1 MTQDNQSSRDIPIK
15 LCTQNTLNLPPAIA
29 SFSEDNRLT
38 QAQIK
43 LWIPQ
48 NYHREPILSHLI
60 SDHGITVNI
69 TAAPCTSNLRDDRW
83 FSLELRG
90 KAKQIRSAL
99 AYLDKNKLQLFQ
111 GSPAQ

>member
-1 MTQDNQSSRDIPIK
+1 MTEDKQSSQDIPMTLCNQSK
-15 LCTQNTLNLPPAIA
+15 LNLSSIPP
-29 SFSEDNRLT
+29 SSNEDNHLT

-43 LWIPQ
+43 LWIPK

-69 TAAPCTSNLRDDRW
+69 TGAPCSNNLRDDRW
-83 FSLELRG
+83 FLLELRG

-99 AYLDKNKLQLFQ
+99 AYLDKNKLQMLQ
-111 GSPAQ
+111 G

>member
-1 MTQDNQSSRDIPIK
+1 MTQDNQSNRDIPFK
-15 LCTQNTLNLPPAIA
+15 LCTKNMLLSSAIA
-29 SFSEDNRLT
+29 PFTEDNRLT

-43 LWIPQ
+43 LWIPK

-69 TAAPCTSNLRDDRW
+69 TAAPCSGNLREDRW

-99 AYLDKNKLQLFQ
+99 AYLDKNKMQLFQ
-111 GSPAQ
+111 GFPAQ

>member
-1 MTQDNQSSRDIPIK
+1 MTHNNQSSRDREARM
-15 LCTQNTLNLPPAIA
+15 CTPNILNLSSAIA
-29 SFSEDNRLT
+29 PSTDDNRLT

-43 LWIPQ
+43 LWIPK

-69 TAAPCTSNLRDDRW
+69 TAAPCSGSLRDDRW

-99 AYLDKNKLQLFQ
+99 AYLDDNK
-111 GSPAQ
+111 SAVPH